1 MKIKKFDI
9 RIARYYGDMRQS
21 KFLLNLADHMNNN
34 FEQLQNHIDCLENQV
49 RNLSDEITKIIME
62 RDGL

>member
-9 RIARYYGDMRQS
+9 QNSRYYVDIRQE
-21 KFLLNLADHMNNN
+21 KFLTSLIDHINNN
-34 FEQLQNHIDCLENQV
+34 FEQLQNQIDCLENQV
-49 RNLSDEITKIIME
+49 RNISDEITKIIME